1 MVQHRKAQ
9 QGPAAQDSA
18 AETELV
24 LRAVC
29 ATKLPTL
36 TFEDVGRFRGLLGDI
51 FPGTA
56 VTDTTNPE
64 LQAVLQQAAADIGLQ
79 LTPQQVSVCSLSAA
93 ELCGARID

>member
-1 MVQHRKAQ
+1 MSLLQRRKAQ
-9 QGPAAQDSA
+9 QGPAAADSA

-24 LRAVC
+24 LSAVC

-56 VTDTTNPE
+56 ITDTTNPE
-64 LQAVLQQAAADIGLQ
+64 LQAVLQQAAADVGLQ
-79 LTPQQVSVCSLSAA
+79 LTPQQVGGRLLFWLV
-93 ELCGARID
+93 